1 MTESKQPSALQQ
13 VEALYTGNVAEKGVG
28 PNSVGWRDES
38 TQLLR
43 FRKLAAI
50 VDPTED
56 ALTYNDL
63 GCGYGAMFP
72 FLRDQV
78 SAPLATYRG
87 YDISRDMLAAA
98 KQFTAD
104 DAARVELIE
113 APALD
118 RPADYSFVSGTFNV
132 RFDANDEEWLQYILK
147 MLANM
152 AEHSRRGFA
161 FNLLTSYVDWR
172 EPHLFYG
179 DPSFF
184 VDHLVRNVS
193 RRVVLFHD
201 YPLYEWTIG
210 VRLG

>member
-1 MTESKQPSALQQ
+1 MTESNQPPALRQ
-13 VEALYTGNVAEKGVG
+13 VEALYSGNVAEKGTG
-28 PNSVGWRDES
+28 PNSVGWRDET

-50 VDPTED
+50 VDPTRD
-56 ALTYNDL
+56 ALSYNDL
-63 GCGYGAMFP
+63 GCGYAAMFP
-72 FLRDQV
+72 FLRDEV
-78 SAPLATYRG
+78 AAPLATYRG

-98 KQFTAD
+98 GQFAAD
-104 DAARVELIE
+104 QRVELVE

-118 RPADYSFVSGTFNV
+118 RTADYSFVSGTFNV
-132 RFDANDEEWLQYILK
+132 RFDATDEEWLQYILK
-147 MLANM
+147 SIGNLA
-152 AEHSRRGFA
+152 AHSRRGFA

-172 EPHLFYG
+172 EPRLFYG

-184 VDHLVRNVS
+184 VDYVVRNVT

-210 VRLG
+210 ARLA

>member
-1 MTESKQPSALQQ
+1 MTDSNRPTALQQ

-28 PNSVGWRDES
+28 PNSVGWRDEA

-50 VDPTED
+50 VDPSGD
-56 ALTYNDL
+56 ALSYNDL

-72 FLRDQV
+72 FLRDSV
-78 SAPLATYRG
+78 PAPLGLYRG

-98 KQFTAD
+98 REFAKD
-104 DAARVELIE
+104 DHVQLVE
-113 APALD
+113 APSLD
-118 RPADYSFVSGTFNV
+118 QKADYSFVSGTFNV

-147 MLANM
+147 MLHNM
-152 AEHSRRGFA
+152 AEHSTRGFA
-161 FNLLTSYVDWR
+161 FNLLTSYVDWK

-184 VDHLVRNVS
+184 FDHCVRNIS
-193 RRVVLFHD
+193 RRVVVFHD

-210 VRLG
+210 VRL